1 LRSGWWKSVKVAD
14 IDNDGDVDL
23 VLGNRGTNT
32 NCAADSTS
40 TVKMFTNDFDFNGT
54 IEQIITKQRNGKDIP
69 IHLKRDLTNQ
79 LAHLKKENLKF
90 SDYAKKSIN
99 DLFSE
104 KKLSQ
109 SIQKE
114 VIKSES
120 VIAINDGNYNFKI
133 TTLPSRAQ
141 LSCINVIEVIDVNND
156 GYLDIIYGGNDYSLK
171 PQFSQLD
178 ASFGG
183 LLLNNRKGL
192 FKWVNTTESGFFV
205 RGVVTSIN
213 IINGNKK
220 DKQILLGINDE
231 KPVLFSLNE

>member
-1 LRSGWWKSVKVAD
+1 V
-14 IDNDGDVDL
+14 
-23 VLGNRGTNT
+23 
-32 NCAADSTS
+32 ADSTAS
-40 TVKMFTNDFDFNGT
+40 VKMFTNDFDFNGT

-104 KKLSQ
+104 KKLNQ

-114 VIKSES
+114 VITSES
-120 VIAINDGNYNFKI
+120 IIALNEGNNTY
-133 TTLPSRAQ
+133 TMQTLPSRAQ
-141 LSCINVIEVIDVNND
+141 LSCINTIDVIDVNND
-156 GYLDIIYGGNDYSLK
+156 GYLDIIYGGNDYALK

-183 LLLNNRKGL
+183 LLLNNKKGL
-192 FKWVNTTESGFFV
+192 FKWVNSTESGFFV

-213 IINGNKK
+213 IFNTNKK
-220 DKQILLGINDE
+220 NKQVLLGINNE